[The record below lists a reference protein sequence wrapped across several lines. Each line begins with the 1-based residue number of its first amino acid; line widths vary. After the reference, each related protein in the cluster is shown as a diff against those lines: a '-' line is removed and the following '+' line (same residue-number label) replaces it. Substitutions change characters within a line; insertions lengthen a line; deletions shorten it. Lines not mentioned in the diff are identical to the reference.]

1 MSSPS
6 ADPHAGRR
14 DAVGQALAWVP
25 PVVPLLVLVFIMAGA
40 IALMAEDANVR
51 IVFALAALISGGG
64 LGVVASQWA
73 RHGDGVRD
81 WLHGGVAY
89 VDRDDP
95 TQLGWVDWAVV
106 VTRRGRIHDRA
117 ARLRLETRLF
127 WGLVPLSSREI
138 KLSSADRAAAT
149 HGERM
154 YVKRLVGPVVPWDDG
169 ADGSLNP
176 VVSRARLRSDH
187 VVELTNPE
195 ALSVR
200 LLDLSTRTSGS
211 IHPGYSFV
219 EMLARR
225 INQRLDAIDWAAR
238 PESRRPPPS
247 SGTGGGRQ

>member
-1 MSSPS
+1 MPVAS
-6 ADPHAGRR
+6 ADPNAGRR
-14 DAVGQALAWVP
+14 DVLAQTLAWVP
-25 PVVPLLVLVFIMAGA
+25 PVIPLLVLVFIMAGA
-40 IALMAEDANVR
+40 IATMAEDPNVR
-51 IVFALAALISGGG
+51 ILFALAAVLAGGS
-64 LGVVASQWA
+64 LGAVVFQWA

-149 HGERM
+149 HGDRM
-154 YVKRLVGPVVPWDDG
+154 YVKRLVGPAVPWDDG
-169 ADGSLNP
+169 ADGSPNL

-187 VVELTNPE
+187 VVELTSPD
-195 ALSVR
+195 APPVR

-211 IHPGYSFV
+211 IHPAWGFV

-225 INQRLDAIDWAAR
+225 INQRLDAIDWTARSESKRTPASAR
-238 PESRRPPPS
+238 PA
-247 SGTGGGRQ
+247 GGRE